1 MKLRS
6 LRYYLREAFISLFR
20 NRLMTLA
27 SIITAASCVFILIFS
42 LGLAMNIDYMLSQ
55 LEGSLSL
62 TADIDDDLPATDTL
76 ALFEVIR
83 NMPNVES
90 VRYISADQAL
100 ESLREQWEAAGR
112 SHLLDGLEYDNP
124 LPRSFSIALYNIAY
138 QDSVLHE
145 LHEFRRQGLLVD
157 IRYDQEII
165 SAIVTISNG
174 IRVVS
179 IVLILFLVVL
189 SSVIIMNTVKLT
201 VNNRRA
207 EITIMKYVG
216 ATDWFI
222 RWPFI
227 IEGMLIGLIGA
238 LIPISISWAGYQALL
253 QRLHTTLQ
261 MLQDLFVFRTG
272 MELFSFIMPIAL
284 MVGIGVGV
292 LGSIM
297 SIRRYLRV

>member
-27 SIITAASCVFILIFS
+27 SIITASSCVFILIFS
-42 LGLAMNIDYMLSQ
+42 LGLAMNIDYMLNQ

-62 TADIDDDLPATDTL
+62 TADIDDDLAATDTL
-76 ALFEVIR
+76 ALFETIR
-83 NMPNVES
+83 DMPNVES
-90 VRYISADQAL
+90 VRYISAEQAL

-112 SHLLDGLEYDNP
+112 AHLLDGLEYDNP
-124 LPRSFSIALYNIAY
+124 LPRSFVITLDNIIFATEVRNDL
-138 QDSVLHE
+138 Q
-145 LHEFRRQGLLVD
+145 EFRRQGLIVD
-157 IRYDQEII
+157 IRYDMEII
-165 SAIVTISNG
+165 NTITTINNG

-179 IVLILFLVVL
+179 IVLVLFLLVL

-227 IEGMLIGLIGA
+227 IEGILIGLIGA
-238 LIPISISWAGYQALL
+238 LIPISVSWAGYQALL
-253 QRLHTTLQ
+253 QRLNTTWQVLQ
-261 MLQDLFVFRTG
+261 EVFIFRSG
-272 MELFSFIMPIAL
+272 IEIFSIVMPISL

-292 LGSIM
+292 LGSVM
-297 SIRRYLRV
+297 SIRRHLRV